1 MEYFV
6 TPMKILRNTDL
17 CIWLWSQVYR
27 KIETYESEAY
37 GIHDDTKE
45 ECFPIPTFGDVPSN
59 PLVNPVKKFVE
70 YSIGLVKPIHVSFLV
85 LSLTNYFGSNA
96 ILRQY
101 ILNRFYLW
109 NWLKDV
115 VSGARKQLLL
125 DVDDQ
130 LYNTEETNENV
141 WRDNGLQNIGFV
153 LMIPRA
159 LCFFIL
165 IFGMMASSIFVCQM
179 QIIECIEP
187 RK

>member
-1 MEYFV
+1 M
-6 TPMKILRNTDL
+6 
-17 CIWLWSQVYR
+17 
-27 KIETYESEAY
+27 
-37 GIHDDTKE
+37 
-45 ECFPIPTFGDVPSN
+45 
-59 PLVNPVKKFVE
+59 
-70 YSIGLVKPIHVSFLV
+70 
-85 LSLTNYFGSNA
+85 
-96 ILRQY
+96 
-101 ILNRFYLW
+101 
-109 NWLKDV
+109 
-115 VSGARKQLLL
+115 SGARKQLLL